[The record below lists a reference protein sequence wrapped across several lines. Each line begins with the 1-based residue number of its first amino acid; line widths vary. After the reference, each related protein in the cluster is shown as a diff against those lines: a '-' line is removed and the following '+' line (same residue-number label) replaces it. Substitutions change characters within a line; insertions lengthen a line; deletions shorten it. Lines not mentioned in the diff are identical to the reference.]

1 LKIRVRILKTCV
13 WLVGLTPLGVGL
25 FRLFLGDGFGVNP
38 IEGIEHYTGDVAV
51 SSLLVVLAVTPIRR
65 LTGWNDLQKARRLVG
80 LFAFFY
86 VTLHFLVWLGLD
98 QFFAWGFIGEDI
110 AERPFILVGFTAFVL
125 LIPLALTSTKGWIRR
140 LGKRWTQLHQLVYV
154 ASALGIVHFYW
165 ATKADDR
172 WPARAILVWLVL
184 MAARVP
190 WRERWAAVRARV
202 GRAPEGERGAESV
215 AARAAAS
222 SASYLKS

>member
-1 LKIRVRILKTCV
+1 V
-13 WLVGLTPLGVGL
+13 
-25 FRLFLGDGFGVNP
+25 FLGDGFGVNP

-51 SSLLVVLAVTPIRR
+51 SALLVALAVTPARR
-65 LTGWNDLQKARRLVG
+65 LSGWNDLQKARRLVG

-86 VTLHFLVWLGLD
+86 VSLHFLVWLGLD

-140 LGKRWTQLHQLVYV
+140 LGRRWTQLHKLVYV
-154 ASALGIVHFYW
+154 AAVLGIVHFYW

-172 WPARAILVWLVL
+172 WPALAAFAWLVL
-184 MAARVP
+184 MCARVP
-190 WRERWAAVRARV
+190 WRERRAAVRSVDRV
-202 GRAPEGERGAESV
+202 TRPGAAPPTATHVSDV
-215 AARAAAS
+215 S
-222 SASYLKS
+222 

>member
-1 LKIRVRILKTCV
+1 M
-13 WLVGLTPLGVGL
+13 VGLAPLGVGL

-38 IEGIEHYTGDVAV
+38 IEGLEHYTGDVAV
-51 SSLLVVLAVTPIRR
+51 TSLLVALTVTPLRR
-65 LTGWNDLQKARRLVG
+65 LTRWNVLQKARRLVG

-110 AERPFILVGFTAFVL
+110 AERPFILVGFTAFL
-125 LIPLALTSTKGWIRR
+125 LLVPLAATSTRGWIRR

-154 ASALGIVHFYW
+154 AAALGIVHFYW

-172 WPARAILVWLVL
+172 WPALAILVWLVL
-184 MAARVP
+184 MTARVP
-190 WRERWAAVRARV
+190 WRERWASLAPGRRPRDAGSPSAPPAV
-202 GRAPEGERGAESV
+202 APS
-215 AARAAAS
+215 AAAQ
-222 SASYLKS
+222 ATDAR